1 MTERKQNEAKKARED
16 KRQKRGLSEKA
27 ARPKQLDNLSEA
39 PLTIEEIIVVEGKDD
54 TRRLQ
59 EVLDVDT
66 IETIGSAINDEI
78 LDQISHA
85 QETRGV
91 IVFTDPDF
99 SGEKIRK
106 TIMEVV
112 PDAKHAFLSRGQAA
126 PSRSKGSLGVEH
138 ASDEAILEALRK
150 VVTPTSALEAVAE
163 PEIPRQ
169 TLMEYGLIAGTGAKI
184 RREKLG
190 DLLRIGYTNSK
201 QLEKRLKM
209 FRITEAE
216 LAAAMEQVKQE
227 LGE

>member
-1 MTERKQNEAKKARED
+1 MTERKQNEVKKARED
-16 KRQKRGLSEKA
+16 KCQKQGLSEKVP
-27 ARPKQLDNLSEA
+27 RLKQLDNLSEA

-169 TLMEYGLIAGTGAKI
+169 TWMEYGLIAGTGAKI